1 VFFFAKKNQK
11 TIRLAAAARR
21 RVRTHQVMK
30 SFFASSCS
38 QKEEADSSLGANTI

>member
-11 TIRLAAAARR
+11 TIPLAAAARR

-38 QKEEADSSLGANTI
+38 QKEDLSLEAGC